1 MSRASSM
8 TLLQKIRWHLQ
19 YRWMLLRFAFFGR
32 RITCWKCGK
41 PIGKV
46 ITRVD
51 DGSVVLE
58 GAQHGQIVV
67 DFETRDSLRFR
78 HADLSEC
85 NYH

>member
-1 MSRASSM
+1 M
-8 TLLQKIRWHLQ
+8 LLQ
-19 YRWMLLRFAFFGR
+19 FALFGR

-46 ITRVD
+46 IVKVRNS
-51 DGSVVLE
+51 SVVLE
-58 GAQHGQIVV
+58 GSEHSEIIV
-67 DFETRDSLRFR
+67 DFETRNTLRFR